1 MTIYIVDDD
10 QSIRSSLRAIL
21 EDEDFSVEDFA
32 TGRAML
38 KNLKTQ
44 RPDMILLDVWMGK
57 EDGLE
62 ILDKIRAE
70 YPALPVLMISG
81 HGTIEQAV
89 TATKKGAIDFLE
101 KPLSLDIVLERINSI
116 LQIPATNGAKKTEIK
131 LGFDEIIGQSEQ
143 IQKVKQSISQAAR
156 TNARVF
162 IYGENG
168 TGKELVARAI
178 YRNSKRAEN
187 PFVDVN
193 CAAIPGELIESELF
207 GHEKGAFTG
216 ASERRIGKFEQAN
229 GGTLFLDEICDMS
242 LATQARVLRV
252 LEEQRFS
259 RVGSTETIEVD
270 VRIIA
275 ATNIDP
281 LQAIKEGKFREDLY
295 FRLNV
300 IPIVMPAL
308 RERPGDISLLLDHF
322 LRQSLKENQIDPR
335 TFTQGALEALTHYPW
350 PGNVRELK
358 NVVERIAILSEG
370 PEITETEVQL
380 HLRQFPVEGEGNDGP
395 LSSDLKTARK
405 EFEKDYIM
413 RALKQ
418 NDKNISQTARFL
430 GLERTH
436 LHRKIKSLKIDL
448 DQIQ

>member
-1 MTIYIVDDD
+1 M
-10 QSIRSSLRAIL
+10 
-21 EDEDFSVEDFA
+21 
-32 TGRAML
+32 
-38 KNLKTQ
+38 
-44 RPDMILLDVWMGK
+44 
-57 EDGLE
+57 
-62 ILDKIRAE
+62 
-70 YPALPVLMISG
+70 
-81 HGTIEQAV
+81 
-89 TATKKGAIDFLE
+89 
-101 KPLSLDIVLERINSI
+101 
-116 LQIPATNGAKKTEIK
+116 
-131 LGFDEIIGQSEQ
+131 
-143 IQKVKQSISQAAR
+143 
-156 TNARVF
+156 
-162 IYGENG
+162 
-168 TGKELVARAI
+168 
-178 YRNSKRAEN
+178 
-187 PFVDVN
+187 DVN

-370 PEITETEVQL
+370 PEITETDVQL

>member
-1 MTIYIVDDD
+1 M
-10 QSIRSSLRAIL
+10 
-21 EDEDFSVEDFA
+21 
-32 TGRAML
+32 
-38 KNLKTQ
+38 
-44 RPDMILLDVWMGK
+44 
-57 EDGLE
+57 
-62 ILDKIRAE
+62 
-70 YPALPVLMISG
+70 
-81 HGTIEQAV
+81 
-89 TATKKGAIDFLE
+89 
-101 KPLSLDIVLERINSI
+101 
-116 LQIPATNGAKKTEIK
+116 
-131 LGFDEIIGQSEQ
+131 
-143 IQKVKQSISQAAR
+143 
-156 TNARVF
+156 
-162 IYGENG
+162 
-168 TGKELVARAI
+168 
-178 YRNSKRAEN
+178 
-187 PFVDVN
+187 
-193 CAAIPGELIESELF
+193 
-207 GHEKGAFTG
+207 
-216 ASERRIGKFEQAN
+216 
-229 GGTLFLDEICDMS
+229 
-242 LATQARVLRV
+242 
-252 LEEQRFS
+252 
-259 RVGSTETIEVD
+259 GSTETIEVD